1 MTRCASQVG
10 ECVATWYRPH
20 FEETLYPYVPPHI
33 TRPKETRRIFV
44 VHLPEK
50 CYFAARPC
58 APWRVLSPALKFPFS
73 QVPKNLKLLAVPL
86 FELFQ
91 NERYGSVIGS
101 VPQVLS
107 RFPLLL
113 ASPADEEDKK

>member
-1 MTRCASQVG
+1 M
-10 ECVATWYRPH
+10 
-20 FEETLYPYVPPHI
+20 
-33 TRPKETRRIFV
+33 

-50 CYFAARPC
+50 CYFAASSC
-58 APWRVLSPALKFPFS
+58 APWRFSPALTFPFS

-107 RFPLLL
+107 RFPLFF
-113 ASPADEEDKK
+113 ASADEADKK